1 MIHLVCTFIVKEGK
15 MADYLALSKKLRAH
29 VLLEQGCVEYTF
41 GLEYKSIIGHQE
53 KVNKNRVTLVEKW
66 ETKKD
71 LATHTQAPH
80 MKEFGPKLNAL
91 RESVTSRVM
100 VTA

>member
-1 MIHLVCTFIVKEGK
+1 MIHLVCTFMVKEGK
-15 MADYLALSKKLRAH
+15 MDEYLAVAKKLRAQ
-29 VLLEQGCVEYTF
+29 VLQETGCVEYTF
-41 GLEYKSIIGHQE
+41 ALEYKSILGHQE
-53 KVNKNRVTLVEKW
+53 KVNKNRLTLIEKW

-71 LATHTQAPH
+71 LLAHTQAPH